1 MATPFGPRFLIASF
15 HFTSM
20 MSKASVQLIGVNSPF
35 LSYLPFV
42 LRSIGCVRRSWPYM
56 ILERK

>member
-1 MATPFGPRFLIASF
+1 MATPLGPRFFIASF

-20 MSKASVQLIGVNSPF
+20 MSKASVQDTGVKSPF
-35 LSYLPFV
+35 LSYLPFA
-42 LRSIGCVRRSWPYM
+42 LRNIGCVRRSWPYM